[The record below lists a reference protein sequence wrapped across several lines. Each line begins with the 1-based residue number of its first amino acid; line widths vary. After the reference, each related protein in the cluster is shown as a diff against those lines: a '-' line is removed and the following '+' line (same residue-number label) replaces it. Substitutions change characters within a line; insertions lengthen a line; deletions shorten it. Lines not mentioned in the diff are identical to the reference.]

1 MELLDHLDILLLL
14 DLFRDLAV
22 VAVLEPLIEQL

>member
-14 DLFRDLAV
+14 DLFGDLAV